1 MGILTEIFIATEAEV
16 AAASFGD
23 SGPATQFPMLQAK
36 GIDPVALA
44 NLSAIISD
52 LDASTLDSQPLVI
65 AEEAH
70 IVRDLG
76 AEAGGSEYENF
87 VVRLPVELMVQLT
100 TLTATDISHHATAW
114 ADTFWR
120 TTPEPTP
127 AFIAGIT
134 AYLEQLCQ
142 LAKRARDEQK
152 MLYLW
157 VCV

>member
-1 MGILTEIFIATEAEV
+1 MGVLTDIFIASEAEV
-16 AAASFGD
+16 AAAAFAVG
-23 SGPATQFPMLQAK
+23 GPSALFPTLQSK

-44 NLSAIISD
+44 NLTAIID
-52 LDASTLDSQPLVI
+52 GQGANMLDSHPLAI
-65 AEEAH
+65 AAEAN

-76 AEAGGSEYENF
+76 AEAGGPEYEDLI
-87 VVRLPVELMVQLT
+87 VRLPVELIAHLT
-100 TLTATDISHHATAW
+100 TLTPTDIAHHAIAW

-142 LAKRARDEQK
+142 LARRARDEQK

-157 VCV
+157 ICV